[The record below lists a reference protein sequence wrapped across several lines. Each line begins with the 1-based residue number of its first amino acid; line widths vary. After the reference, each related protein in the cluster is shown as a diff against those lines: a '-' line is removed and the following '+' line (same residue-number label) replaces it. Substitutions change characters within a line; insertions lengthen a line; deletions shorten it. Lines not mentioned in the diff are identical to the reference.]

1 MNPQPTR
8 VLVVDDD
15 AAFAQVMADVLME
28 KGFHVVATDDPDHA
42 LKTVEEGCDAAVLD
56 LKMPR
61 VGGLELASLIKE
73 KDPDVQIVILTGYG
87 NMETAI
93 EGIQRGIF
101 DYIGKA
107 EIDMRRLERAV
118 REASERTRLTRTNR
132 DLVLRLTES
141 NNRLQALQ
149 EVSTALSG
157 EPHQDR
163 VLESLARAAR
173 ELSGSATAR
182 ALLFAHSHSQ
192 DVVIEA
198 AAGDGAA
205 TLVGVRLPPGEGI
218 VNMAAASG
226 RTVSGT
232 DMARQPGYSRRCDEM
247 PTLLP
252 GFIVAPLRQGTIR
265 GALVVAGRARGEF
278 NAEDEALLGALARQ
292 GGVAIDNAEG
302 QERAN
307 NFFTHASDMLVNV
320 LEQVDVFYPG
330 HSRGVAALADMVT
343 RRLGLPVEER
353 RSIHFGALLHDI
365 GKLMLPAELLRS
377 ASRNNSE
384 EMKALQQ
391 HASFGLDILRPITE
405 WADLLPIVH
414 SHHERWDGAG
424 YPFGHAG
431 DQIPLGARVV
441 AVADAFDAMTRA
453 TPHGAKRTPD
463 EALAELEACAGTQF
477 DPRIVRLFVAEYR
490 LHADQLPK

>member
-1 MNPQPTR
+1 MEPQPTR

-15 AAFAQVMADVLME
+15 PAFAQVMADLLME
-28 KGFHVVATDDPDHA
+28 KGFHVVATDDPDRA
-42 LKTVEEGCDAAVLD
+42 LKTVDDGCDVAVLD

-93 EGIQRGIF
+93 ESIQRGIF

-118 REASERTRLTRTNR
+118 REAAERTRLTRTNR
-132 DLVLRLTES
+132 ELVLRMTES

-157 EPHQDR
+157 EAHQDR

-182 ALLFAHSHSQ
+182 ALVFGPSHSE
-192 DVVIEA
+192 DLVIEA
-198 AAGDGAA
+198 AAGDGAE

-218 VNMAAASG
+218 ANVAAATG
-226 RTVSGT
+226 RTQMGPDIT
-232 DMARQPGYSRRCDEM
+232 RHPGYSRRCDEM

-252 GFIVAPLRQGTIR
+252 GFIVAPLRQGNVR
-265 GALVVAGRARGEF
+265 GAVVVAGRARGTF
-278 NAEDEALLGALARQ
+278 TREDEALLGALARQ
-292 GGVAIDNAEG
+292 GGVAIENAVS

-343 RRLGLPVEER
+343 RRLGLPAEER

-365 GKLMLPAELLRS
+365 GKLMLPTELLRS
-377 ASRNNSE
+377 ANRGNPA
-384 EMKALQQ
+384 EMKALHE
-391 HASFGLDILRPITE
+391 HATLGLEILKPITE
-405 WADLLPIVH
+405 WTDLLPVVH
-414 SHHERWDGAG
+414 SHHERWDGSG
-424 YPFGHAG
+424 YPLGHAG

-453 TPHGAKRTPD
+453 TPHGARRTPE

>member
-1 MNPQPTR
+1 MDPQPTR

-15 AAFAQVMADVLME
+15 PAFAQVMADLLME
-28 KGFHVVATDDPDHA
+28 KGFHVVATDDPDRA
-42 LKTVEEGCDAAVLD
+42 LKTAEEGCDVAVLD

-61 VGGLELASLIKE
+61 IGGLELAGLIKQ
-73 KDPDVQIVILTGYG
+73 KDPDIQIVILTGYG

-93 EGIQRGIF
+93 ESIQLGIF

-132 DLVLRLTES
+132 ELVTRLTES

-182 ALLFAHSHSQ
+182 ALRFARSHS
-192 DVVIEA
+192 DDIVIEA
-198 AAGDGAA
+198 AVGDGAE
-205 TLVGVRLPPGEGI
+205 TLVGVRLQPGEG
-218 VNMAAASG
+218 VAALAAESG
-226 RTVSGT
+226 RTVAGPDIT
-232 DMARQPGYSRRCDEM
+232 RHPAYSRRCDEM
-247 PTLLP
+247 PTLMP
-252 GFIVAPLRQGTIR
+252 GFIAAPLRQGDIR
-265 GALVVAGRARGEF
+265 GALVVAGRTRGQF
-278 NAEDEALLGALARQ
+278 TAEDEALLAALARQ
-292 GGVAIDNAEG
+292 GGVAMDNAAN
-302 QERAN
+302 QERSN

-343 RRLGLPVEER
+343 RRLGLPVDER
-353 RSIHFGALLHDI
+353 KSIHFGALLHDI

-377 ASRNNSE
+377 ANRSNAE

-391 HASFGLDILRPITE
+391 HATYGLEILKPISE
-405 WADLLPIVH
+405 WVDLLPIVH
-414 SHHERWDGAG
+414 AHHERWDGAG
-424 YPFGHAG
+424 YPLGHRG
-431 DQIPLGARVV
+431 EQIPLGARVV

-453 TPHGAKRTPD
+453 TPHGARRSPD

-490 LHADQLPK
+490 LHAHQLPK